1 MTKATSAEQYKLV
14 SSYETVRR
22 MLLDQR
28 YADRLDKP
36 LAYWALPND
45 RRLPLALLDR
55 KLCDLLSHPYDVISS
70 TPGVGQKKIGAMI
83 KLLLRAT
90 KEETP
95 DIPYG
100 IAELVE
106 EGPSELGFNLGIDGF
121 DASLVSESQWV
132 RWKETI
138 HRHHVEG
145 EVLGRLAPALSRVP
159 TVIWHT
165 PLSFYM
171 PYSLAEI
178 RQLKT
183 HGEKRVSVVLEVFH
197 LVHRILQSS
206 DSMGHLTLKLIPK
219 FAIDVDNWINSVLET
234 DALPGEDELRKNL
247 VMPLLAQAKVDVG
260 DGVYKL
266 AEGRLGVK
274 AKPQSVRAQSRR
286 LGVTRARV
294 YQLLDECGK
303 AMAVRWPE
311 GRALLAKL
319 AEKYDAAGIPAE
331 QRPLLEATREL
342 FFPSRF
348 IEDVDA
354 GLSDADM
361 EVGTESEA

>member
-22 MLLDQR
+22 TLLDER

-55 KLCDLLSHPYDVISS
+55 KLSELLSHPFDVISS
-70 TPGVGQKKIGAMI
+70 TPGVGQKKISAMI

-95 DIPYG
+95 DVPYG
-100 IAELVE
+100 LAELVE
-106 EGPSELGFNLGIDGF
+106 EGPTELVPGVGIASF
-121 DASLVSESQWV
+121 DASMVSESQWV
-132 RWKETI
+132 RWKDTI
-138 HRHHVEG
+138 RRHHVEG
-145 EVLGRLAPALSRVP
+145 EKIGRLAPELTRVP
-159 TVIWHT
+159 TVIWQT
-165 PLSFYM
+165 PLGFYM

-197 LVHRILQSS
+197 LVHRILQTSEAL
-206 DSMGHLTLKLIPK
+206 GHLTLRLMPK
-219 FAIDVDNWINSVLET
+219 FAIDIENWLQQVLIA
-234 DALPGEDELRKNL
+234 DSLPSEEELRKNL
-247 VMPLLAQAKVDVG
+247 SLPLLAQAKVDVG
-260 DGVYKL
+260 EAVYKL

-274 AKPQSVRAQSRR
+274 AKPQAVRAQSRR

-294 YQLLDECGK
+294 YQLLEECAK

-311 GRALLAKL
+311 GRPLLAKL
-319 AEKYDAAGIPAE
+319 AEKYDAAGVSAE
-331 QRPLLEATREL
+331 QRELFEATREL
-342 FFPSRF
+342 FYPARF
-348 IEDVDA
+348 VDEA
-354 GLSDADM
+354 AA
-361 EVGTESEA
+361 TEEAVQGE

>member
-1 MTKATSAEQYKLV
+1 MTKVTSAEQYKLV
-14 SSYETVRR
+14 SSYETIRR
-22 MLLDQR
+22 TLLEQR

-55 KLCDLLSHPYDVISS
+55 KLSDLLTNSFDTISA
-70 TPGVGQKKIGAMI
+70 TPGVGQKKISAMI

-90 KEETP
+90 REETP

-100 IAELVE
+100 IAELAE
-106 EGPSELGFNLGIDGF
+106 EAPSELGLGLGVDGF

-138 HRHHVEG
+138 RRNHVEG
-145 EVLGRLAPALSRVP
+145 EKIGRLAPALTRVP
-159 TVIWHT
+159 TVIWQT

-197 LVHRILQSS
+197 LIHSILQSS
-206 DSMGHLTLKLIPK
+206 EGSKHLTLRLMPK
-219 FAIDVDNWINSVLET
+219 FAIDVENWVDDMLASEQ
-234 DALPGEDELRKNL
+234 LPSEDDLRKHL
-247 VMPLLAQAKVDVG
+247 SLPLLAQAKADVG

-274 AKPQSVRAQSRR
+274 AKPQSVRAQSRK

-311 GRALLAKL
+311 GRALLGKL
-319 AEKYDAAGIPAE
+319 AEKYAAAGVPEE
-331 QRPLLEATREL
+331 QRRLLDATREL

-348 IEDVDA
+348 ITDA
-354 GLSDADM
+354 EVEAATIETEAADA
-361 EVGTESEA
+361 E